1 MRWSP
6 VAFLPASLRASP
18 LGWLPSFVPGDGNIP
33 FHLADVRLT
42 PHYPAQSPLDDV
54 LRLVVPGSD
63 EFVTEKY
70 AMEISRLLNE
80 WSSALRSKVQA
91 SVAERF
97 LDPALDG
104 ARLSQKKDVVV
115 RAGFG
120 PEVLRRHFPGEVIKG
135 REGFLA
141 ELRDYFSGFSN
152 VETAEFE
159 IVGIE
164 EAANSPL
171 TVKARIRY
179 DIVGRLGGSAREQ

>member
-104 ARLSQKKDVVV
+104 TRLSQKKDVVV

-120 PEVLRRHFPGEVIKG
+120 RRRLWKDAARYGVP
-135 REGFLA
+135 R
-141 ELRDYFSGFSN
+141 SWSN
-152 VETAEFE
+152 R
-159 IVGIE
+159 
-164 EAANSPL
+164 L
-171 TVKARIRY
+171 QRAR
-179 DIVGRLGGSAREQ
+179 RLSLV